1 MSNWE
6 RRLTG
11 TSPTFFF
18 FLRHNS
24 KYYACTEDRR
34 RSFSLLFTHYEPVL
48 DERHAFA
55 QLQDIT
61 FAPLPPLPE
70 SEAEQP

>member
-1 MSNWE
+1 MSDWE
-6 RRLTG
+6 RRLTS
-11 TSPTFFF
+11 TSPLF
-18 FLRHNS
+18 FLPPTNS
-24 KYYACTEDRR
+24 KHHACTEDRR
-34 RSFSLLFTHYEPVL
+34 RSFPLLFTRYEPVL
-48 DERHAFA
+48 DERHAVA